1 MASEFFVTCLPLPV
15 RGRRKDRMLVAPVE
29 YAEKRPQ
36 VQPERPG
43 LPCAIG
49 LRLIRALLGVPGFL
63 ATVACPAKDLA
74 GLIPA
79 SGDRDHTILP
89 SASPVL
95 VSHSQSVHRL
105 PPQRP

>member
-1 MASEFFVTCLPLPV
+1 
-15 RGRRKDRMLVAPVE
+15 MLVAPVE
-29 YAEKRPQ
+29 SAENHPQ
-36 VQPERPG
+36 VKPERPG

-49 LRLIRALLGVPGFL
+49 LRRIRALLGVPGFL
-63 ATVACPAKDLA
+63 ATVACPAEGLA

-95 VSHSQSVHRL
+95 VSHSLGVHRL